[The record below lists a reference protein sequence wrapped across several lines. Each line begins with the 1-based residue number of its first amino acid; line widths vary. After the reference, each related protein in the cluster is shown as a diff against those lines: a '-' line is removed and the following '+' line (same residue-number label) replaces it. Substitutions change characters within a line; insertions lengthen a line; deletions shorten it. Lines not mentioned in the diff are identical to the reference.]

1 MPTYNKQEKSFLA
14 KKIGET
20 RVNGTNGNTEYW
32 SGDNY
37 GWQSQNGHTEA
48 LAKEKAR
55 TNGAIDKPLWDAV
68 DDGTEAIGTFVASLP
83 GVKEVGGAIH
93 YVGEKLEETA
103 ANDAANGNGNSL
115 ANIVVNGASGWRQ
128 SVEWFGNGARTN
140 YRAAEFLIEGV
151 TGLELDDRGRDRYAG
166 ALQFAGEEIATFGAG
181 KLASKAKDLI
191 PPAPKPVMVAMS
203 PDGTLQLT
211 NLPDKRVRGGD
222 VFELTASEKY
232 RVPGR
237 SRQGMVDDYPET
249 IESIE
254 KAEKRNTPGYKPG
267 ERSFNEYISFS
278 PEFKDKP
285 LDPVAYHKFIRKHNF
300 VKNFQRLDIEQPAGK
315 TFRKMEQHHLFPV
328 GESGP
333 FIERMRTL
341 AKKGVGD
348 NDDVVNMF
356 AYADYLGATMG
367 HRYSN
372 MLNMHQAPH
381 KSVHRMY
388 DVDTTALRKELAQ
401 INTVDELYERM
412 HNHIIDRIL
421 PAKNMALD
429 EQISYLKSNPKF
441 GPRLLEEAQAL
452 RDAFKSQISP
462 KQLSAIDEYIEALK
476 LRGS

>member
-37 GWQSQNGHTEA
+37 GWQSQKGHTEA
-48 LAKEKAR
+48 LAKEKVRA
-55 TNGAIDKPLWDAV
+55 NSAIDKPLWDAV
-68 DDGTEAIGTFVASLP
+68 DAGTEAIGTFVASLP

-115 ANIVVNGASGWRQ
+115 ANIAVNSASGWRQ
-128 SVEWFGNGARTN
+128 SVEWFGSGARTN
-140 YRAAEFLIEGV
+140 YRAAEFLIESV

-222 VFELTASEKY
+222 VFETTIDQG
-232 RVPGR
+232 RFGVPG
-237 SRQGMVDDYPET
+237 VDFQDIHKQYPEVE
-249 IESIE
+249 INAE
-254 KAEKRNTPGYKPG
+254 KAFRKYDPNTPGGLRK
-267 ERSFNEYISFS
+267 RNEYLSHS
-278 PEFKDKP
+278 PDFKNKP
-285 LDPVAYHKFIRKHNF
+285 FDPIAYYKHVRGSGMDMNQF
-300 VKNFQRLDIEQPAGK
+300 RRLDLESG
-315 TFRKMEQHHLFPV
+315 RWMEQHHLFPV

-333 FIERMRTL
+333 FMERMHQL
-341 AKKGVGD
+341 KQAGIGD
-348 NDDVVNMF
+348 VDDPVAMLM
-356 AYADYLGATMG
+356 YADFLGASMG
-367 HRYSN
+367 HRWTN
-372 MLNMHQAPH
+372 MLNMHKVPH
-381 KSVHRMY
+381 LKVHAE
-388 DVDTTALRKELAQ
+388 DLVVESKALREKLAK
-401 INTVDELYERM
+401 INNTNDLMQEM

-421 PAKNMALD
+421 PAKGKALD
-429 EQISYLKSNPKF
+429 LQIQYLQDNPGLQPK
-441 GPRLLEEAQAL
+441 LLEEAMTL
-452 RDAFKSQISP
+452 RDAFKKQIQP
-462 KQLSAIDEYIEALK
+462 KQLNAIDEYIEALK